1 MSANHGQPLG
11 SAHFAAHSKS
21 RRRSVPP
28 RSRTP
33 VPMSQHQRWRERP
46 RCPASRVTQA
56 VGTGSFTPSLVVSNV
71 AVSAHSLC
79 RTNAPPACISSR
91 PDFAGTT
98 RPMNRM
104 EIVRACTQV
113 SRRKHHVCGP
123 RSWYRTIAFLMLAP
137 CSAPSMLFA
146 SLRPGRWPGLRALTT
161 PPRGTSGSYAMVV
174 SVSIA
179 QMRLT
184 RESRRRMLA
193 SSRQCRTALPP
204 FAPRANGARI
214 RSAPTGH
221 DSSAI
226 PKHRRLMHDDREAV
240 RRRVY

>member
-11 SAHFAAHSKS
+11 AAHFAAHSKA

-28 RSRTP
+28 RSRAP
-33 VPMSQHQRWRERP
+33 VPTSQHQRWRERP

-56 VGTGSFTPSLVVSNV
+56 VGTGSFTPSLVVPHV

-79 RTNAPPACISSR
+79 RTNAPPACTSSC
-91 PDFAGTT
+91 PDFAGTR

-204 FAPRANGARI
+204 FAPRANEARI

-221 DSSAI
+221 DIERNPQTSQTDA
-226 PKHRRLMHDDREAV
+226 RRPRTV